1 MITVHLT
8 KLEIALDQVRK
19 SYPKLKPADAGLISS
34 ALVLTGRH
42 ALAIYDGEHFT
53 WPEELER
60 LERAMISQMEM
71 IHSGLETAPKKS
83 AKAAAEEE
91 PVQVTV
97 GLTPNLSAGEALLDG
112 RDDLKALLSEIIR
125 EGVEFVYAGTDIG
138 WQWAL
143 DRTNWTTV
151 TGLDINRRVKIKATF
166 TEGAVGI
173 ETGTTS
179 PKKRAARAAKA
190 AVVEDAVD
198 EIDAKAELGMEDGA
212 LSEEMLSDEPHLD
225 GPDDK
230 ADEMDEDALVA
241 ESGG

>member
-8 KLEIALDQVRK
+8 KLETALDQVRK

-42 ALAIYDGEHFT
+42 ALAIYDGQHYA
-53 WPEELER
+53 WPEEYEKLT
-60 LERAMISQMEM
+60 RAMVGQMEM
-71 IHSGLETAPKKS
+71 IHSGIEAAPKKT

-97 GLTPNLSAGEALLDG
+97 GLTPNLSAGEGLLDG
-112 RDDLKALLSEIIR
+112 RDDLKALLAEILQ

-143 DRTNWTTV
+143 DRANWNTV
-151 TGLDINRRVKIKATF
+151 TGLDLNRRVKIKASF

-173 ETGTTS
+173 EMGTS
-179 PKKRAARAAKA
+179 APKKRAARGAKVA
-190 AVVEDAVD
+190 AVEIVEDLPEIVVD
-198 EIDAKAELGMEDGA
+198 DLPIEADESLAELEALEDDA
-212 LSEEMLSDEPHLD
+212 
-225 GPDDK
+225 
-230 ADEMDEDALVA
+230 ADVEVL
-241 ESGG
+241 G